1 MHSMTGFGRGE
12 ATTATFHAEVEASSV
27 NRKQAEVSFSMPRG
41 LAELEPV
48 LRKKTLA
55 RFSRGRVSLAI
66 KLTALDASVSSLQI
80 DTAKAQALKL
90 AFDQLSLDLGHP
102 FALTAQDLLRQG
114 DQFLIEKGYDL
125 EEVLPALEPALTK
138 ALEALAI
145 ARGEEGQALKSDLS
159 QRLATLQSLTETI
172 SQIAPSVPVRQREL
186 LTQRLKDAGL
196 EIDLSDERVLKE
208 IALFCDRCDIS
219 EELTRLAAHFQKF
232 TELLATTEP
241 VGRPLDF
248 LCQELNREFNTIG
261 SKANNSEIAHHIV
274 AAKTELEK
282 IREQVQNIE

>member
-1 MHSMTGFGRGE
+1 MQSMTGFGRGE

-27 NRKQAEVSFSMPRG
+27 NRKQAEVSLSLPRG
-41 LAELEPV
+41 LAELEPI

-55 RFSRGRVSLAI
+55 RFSRGRVNIAL
-66 KLTALDASVSSLQI
+66 KLTALDASASNLKI

-90 AFDQLSLDLGHP
+90 AFDQLSKELGQS
-102 FALTAQDLLRQG
+102 FELTTQDFLRQG
-114 DQFLIEKGYDL
+114 DQFLIESGYDL
-125 EEVLPALEPALTK
+125 DLVLPAIEPALSK
-138 ALEALAI
+138 ALDALTTT
-145 ARGEEGQALKSDLS
+145 RGEEGQALQTDLT
-159 QRLATLQSLTETI
+159 QRLASLQNLTTQVTE
-172 SQIAPSVPVRQREL
+172 IAPSVPVRQREL
-186 LTQRLKDAGL
+186 LVQRLADASL
-196 EIDLSDERVLKE
+196 EIDPSDERVLKE

-219 EELTRLAAHFQKF
+219 EETTRLAAHFQKF
-232 TELLATTEP
+232 TELLTATEP